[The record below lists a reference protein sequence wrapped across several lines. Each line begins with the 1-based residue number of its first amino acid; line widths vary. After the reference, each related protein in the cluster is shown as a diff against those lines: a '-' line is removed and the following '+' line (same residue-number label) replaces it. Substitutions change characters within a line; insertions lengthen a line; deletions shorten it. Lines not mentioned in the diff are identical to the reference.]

1 MPQNTRQY
9 SNQQIKGKEG
19 KGEKKRNDSV
29 TEPFTG
35 RVSATLDECRYLHS
49 FLFSLFCFVFCFF
62 CFKKLKVVILRPVCF
77 TQLRKHTLR
86 SRGKKSLKKLPCQE
100 SAHITI
106 ADNSTAINF
115 WARRSQSSEST
126 KHSLAIYACAV
137 QMWEHEDLQNLSEKL
152 QDVREKQIKEET
164 EYDAAAA
171 VCVCVCCVCCMCVWG

>member
-1 MPQNTRQY
+1 M
-9 SNQQIKGKEG
+9 QI
-19 KGEKKRNDSV
+19 
-29 TEPFTG
+29 FTQF
-35 RVSATLDECRYLHS
+35 S
-49 FLFSLFCFVFCFF
+49 FFFLLFCVF

-152 QDVREKQIKEET
+152 QDVREKQKKRLNT
-164 EYDAAAA
+164 TPRPR
-171 VCVCVCCVCCMCVWG
+171 CVCVLCVLYVCVGLNEIS